1 MVGGRGRDVETAP
14 QCPDLGKTGQQ
25 PPGDARIR
33 SRACGVFPENRQ
45 EDGRECDILICTMK
59 RIILLVVTNIAVMLV
74 MMVAFHVVCAF
85 LGVDPVAAFGGTGLD
100 MTSLAVFSLIFGMGG
115 AVISLLLS
123 KTIAKLSVGARV
135 VNGTEGE
142 AERWLV
148 ETVRSLA
155 ERANVQ
161 MPEVA
166 IYEGEA
172 NAFATGA
179 FRNHALVAVSTK
191 IMEQM
196 TREELRAVLG
206 HEMSHVANGDMVT
219 TTLVQGVLNA
229 FVIFLS
235 RFVAAVAAGALAKDR
250 NSRRGASRGIYYLV
264 YYVLQMVLGIAASLI
279 VCWHSRRREY
289 AADAGSANLLGSPS
303 PMIAA
308 LRRLDNLRPG
318 ILPDS
323 LRAMGI
329 NGRKASLF
337 ATHPSIDDRVA
348 ALERIMRG
356 I

>member
-1 MVGGRGRDVETAP
+1 
-14 QCPDLGKTGQQ
+14 
-25 PPGDARIR
+25 
-33 SRACGVFPENRQ
+33 
-45 EDGRECDILICTMK
+45 MK
-59 RIILLVVTNIAVMLV
+59 RIFLLVVTNFAVMLV
-74 MMVAFHVVCAF
+74 MMVAFHVVCAL
-85 LGVDPVAAFGGTGLD
+85 LGVPPNAAFGRSGLNL
-100 MTSLAVFSLIFGMGG
+100 TSLAVFSFIFGMGG
-115 AVISLLLS
+115 AIVSLLLS
-123 KTIAKLSVGARV
+123 KTIAKMSVGARV
-135 VNGTEGE
+135 IDGTEGE

-166 IYEGEA
+166 IYQGEA

-235 RFVAAVAAGALAKDR
+235 RLVAALASNAASKGRD
-250 NSRRGASRGIYYLV
+250 RRGSARGVYYLV
-264 YYVLQMVLGIAASLI
+264 YYVMQITLGIAASLV

-289 AADAGSANLLGSPS
+289 AADAGSANLLGSAS

-308 LRRLDNLRPG
+308 LRRLDNLQPG

-323 LRAMGI
+323 IKALGI
-329 NGRKASLF
+329 GGRKASVF
-337 ATHPSIDDRVA
+337 ATHPSIEDRVA
-348 ALERIMRG
+348 ALERLQRG

>member
-1 MVGGRGRDVETAP
+1 MAELWYTN
-14 QCPDLGKTGQQ
+14 
-25 PPGDARIR
+25 
-33 SRACGVFPENRQ
+33 RA
-45 EDGRECDILICTMK
+45 MK
-59 RIILLVVTNIAVMLV
+59 RIFLFLVTNFAVMLV
-74 MMVAFHVVCAF
+74 MTVAFHVLCAF
-85 LGVDPVAAFGGTGLD
+85 LDVDPNAAFRGTGLD
-100 MTSLAVFSLIFGMGG
+100 LVSLAAFALVFGMGG

-123 KTIAKLSVGARV
+123 KTIAKMSVGARV
-135 VNGTEGE
+135 INGTEGE

-155 ERANVQ
+155 ERANVK

-166 IYEGEA
+166 IYTGEA

-206 HEMSHVANGDMVT
+206 HEMSHVVNGDMVT
-219 TTLVQGVLNA
+219 ITLVQGVLNA

-235 RFVAAVAAGALAKDR
+235 RLVASVASSA
-250 NSRRGASRGIYYLV
+250 NSGGRRRGSSHGVYYLV
-264 YYVLQMVLGIAASLI
+264 YYVMQIVLGIAASLV
-279 VCWHSRRREY
+279 VCWYSRRREY
-289 AADAGSANLLGSPS
+289 AADAGSANLLGSAS

-308 LRRLDNLRPG
+308 LRRLGNLRPG

-323 LRAMGI
+323 LKAMGI
-329 NGRKASLF
+329 GGKHASMF
-337 ATHPSIDDRVA
+337 ATHPSIEDRVA
-348 ALERIMRG
+348 ALERLQRG

>member
-1 MVGGRGRDVETAP
+1 
-14 QCPDLGKTGQQ
+14 
-25 PPGDARIR
+25 
-33 SRACGVFPENRQ
+33 
-45 EDGRECDILICTMK
+45 MK
-59 RIILLVVTNIAVMLV
+59 RIFLLVVTNFAVMLV
-74 MMVAFHVVCAF
+74 MMVAFHVVCAL
-85 LGVDPVAAFGGTGLD
+85 LGVPPNAAFGRSGLNL
-100 MTSLAVFSLIFGMGG
+100 TSLAVFSFIFGMGG
-115 AVISLLLS
+115 AIVSLLLS
-123 KTIAKLSVGARV
+123 KTIAKMSVGAHV
-135 VNGTEGE
+135 IDGTEGE

-155 ERANVQ
+155 ARANVQ

-166 IYEGEA
+166 IYQGEA

-235 RFVAAVAAGALAKDR
+235 RLVAAVVSNAASKGRDR
-250 NSRRGASRGIYYLV
+250 RDSARGVYYLV
-264 YYVLQMVLGIAASLI
+264 YYVMQITLGIAASLV

-323 LRAMGI
+323 IKALGI
-329 NGRKASLF
+329 SGRKASVF
-337 ATHPSIDDRVA
+337 ATHPSIEDRVA
-348 ALERIMRG
+348 ALERLQRG

>member
-1 MVGGRGRDVETAP
+1 
-14 QCPDLGKTGQQ
+14 
-25 PPGDARIR
+25 
-33 SRACGVFPENRQ
+33 
-45 EDGRECDILICTMK
+45 MK
-59 RIILLVVTNIAVMLV
+59 RIFLLVVTNFAVMLV
-74 MMVAFHVVCAF
+74 MMVAFHVLCAVM
-85 LGVDPVAAFGGTGLD
+85 GVNPNAAFSGSGLD
-100 MTSLAVFSLIFGMGG
+100 LTSLAIFSLLFGMGG

-123 KTIAKLSVGARV
+123 KTIAKVSVGARV
-135 VNGTEGE
+135 VDGTEGE

-155 ERANVQ
+155 DRANVK

-179 FRNHALVAVSTK
+179 FRNSALVAVSTK

-219 TTLVQGVLNA
+219 TTFVQGVLNA
-229 FVIFLS
+229 CVIFLS
-235 RFVAAVAAGALAKDR
+235 RLVAAVASNAASNGKQ
-250 NSRRGASRGIYYLV
+250 RRGPSRGIYYAV
-264 YYVLQMVLGIAASLI
+264 YYVMQITLGIAASLV

-289 AADAGSANLLGSPS
+289 AADAGSANLLGSAS
-303 PMIAA
+303 SMIAA

-318 ILPDS
+318 VLPDS
-323 LRAMGI
+323 LKAMGI
-329 NGRKASLF
+329 SGKHASLF
-337 ATHPSIDDRVA
+337 ATHPSIEDRVA
-348 ALERIMRG
+348 ALERLQRG

>member
-1 MVGGRGRDVETAP
+1 MWYNSG
-14 QCPDLGKTGQQ
+14 
-25 PPGDARIR
+25 
-33 SRACGVFPENRQ
+33 
-45 EDGRECDILICTMK
+45 MK
-59 RIILLVVTNIAVMLV
+59 RIIIFLLTNLAAVAMLTI
-74 MMVAFHVVCAF
+74 VASVVCAF
-85 LGVDPVAAFGGTGLD
+85 CGVDITQIVEGGGYGELLVMAF
-100 MTSLAVFSLIFGMGG
+100 IFGMAGSL
-115 AVISLLLS
+115 ISLFLS
-123 KTIAKLSVGARV
+123 KTMVKASMKCKTID
-135 VNGTEGE
+135 GTEGD

-148 ETVRSLA
+148 STIEDLSR
-155 ERANVQ
+155 RAGVK

-166 IYEGEA
+166 IYPGEA

-264 YYVLQMVLGIAASLI
+264 YYVLQMVLGIAASLV

-303 PMIAA
+303 SMIAA

-329 NGRKASLF
+329 SGRKASLF

-348 ALERIMRG
+348 ALERLQRG

>member
-1 MVGGRGRDVETAP
+1 MAELWYTKCA
-14 QCPDLGKTGQQ
+14 
-25 PPGDARIR
+25 
-33 SRACGVFPENRQ
+33 
-45 EDGRECDILICTMK
+45 MK
-59 RIILLVVTNIAVMLV
+59 RIFLFVVTNFAVMLV
-74 MMVAFHVVCAF
+74 MMVAFHVLCAVM
-85 LGVDPVAAFGGTGLD
+85 GVNPNAAFSGSGLD
-100 MTSLAVFSLIFGMGG
+100 LSSLAIFSLIFGMGG
-115 AVISLLLS
+115 SIISLLLS

-155 ERANVQ
+155 ERANVK

-235 RFVAAVAAGALAKDR
+235 RLVASVASSAASNGKQ
-250 NSRRGASRGIYYLV
+250 RRGPSRGIYYAV
-264 YYVLQMVLGIAASLI
+264 YYVMQITLGIAASLV

-289 AADAGSANLLGSPS
+289 AADAGSANLLGSAS
-303 PMIAA
+303 SMIAA

-323 LRAMGI
+323 LKAMGI
-329 NGRKASLF
+329 GGRHASLF
-337 ATHPSIDDRVA
+337 ATHPSIEDRVA
-348 ALERIMRG
+348 ALERLQRG